1 MQLSPFEYFTIVRQ
15 IEDPLDGATYYPQ
28 AEIRNARTDALLA
41 TIDLDNKGD
50 GRYSERWQVPAD
62 TSGLGFYVSII
73 TKVYTDAGHTEE
85 SANYGRK
92 EQTFLV
98 KDRAEARVGGSGP
111 SANDIREAL
120 KKVLSE
126 FDFGFPESKDINLEP
141 LVQAIKAVPLQTAQR
156 IEFPEI
162 NIPEQKEVILTPVL
176 KAIEASQQAV
186 IKAIAD
192 IKIPQ
197 YQESFRIMQELI
209 RTIDVN
215 LSKAEIDKAIK
226 LLPELND
233 EIAKIPG
240 YMERVEQSQ
249 QLLKDNLM
257 TVRGLFGSPDTQP
270 KLDKS
275 TLPSRLR
282 STFNKIQS

>member
-1 MQLSPFEYFTIVRQ
+1 MTLNPFEYFTIVRQ
-15 IEDPLDGATYYPQ
+15 IEDPLDTETYYPQ
-28 AEIRNARTDALLA
+28 AEIRNARTDALLS
-41 TIDLDNKGD
+41 TVDLESKGD

-62 TSGLGFYVSII
+62 TSGLGFYISII

-85 SANYGRK
+85 TTNYGRK

-98 KDRAEARVGGSGP
+98 KERAEIRVGGSGP
-111 SANDIREAL
+111 SANDIREIL

-126 FDFGFPESKDINLEP
+126 FDFPTGKKVNLKP
-141 LVQAIKAVPLQTAQR
+141 LIKAIKAVPLQTAQR

-162 NIPEQKEVILTPVL
+162 TIPEQKEVTLTPIIN
-176 KAIEASQQAV
+176 AIETSHQVVLTA
-186 IKAIAD
+186 IKN
-192 IKIPQ
+192 IKIPK
-197 YQESFRIMQELI
+197 YEESFRVIQELM

-226 LLPELND
+226 LLPELNA
-233 EIAKIPG
+233 EIAKIPE
-240 YMERVEQSQ
+240 YMQKVEQSQ

-257 TVRGLFGSPDTQP
+257 TVRGLFGAPEQ

-275 TLPSRLR
+275 TIPSRLR
-282 STFNKIQS
+282 STFNKIQR